1 MMADHA
7 PRPPAP
13 LWTPEQHAIAM
24 HFWRNGIQVARIGE
38 EIGRTKNAVISRA
51 HRYGFGAHPYGH
63 DSRTKG

>member
-38 EIGRTKNAVISRA
+38 RIAAVEAVTMRNGEVA
-51 HRYGFGAHPYGH
+51 GV
-63 DSRTKG
+63 